1 MRLTVLTA
9 LAEGAIK
16 TSDAGALEAFVNREL
31 RPWMGE
37 ARRGLNARGIERPV
51 PVVSDGAGTYAVLWT
66 SPELPSDCTWTVEAD
81 VAGVG
86 GAERAAYRMLQTVTS
101 IGGLVA
107 ALGAPT
113 LVHGVETA
121 AACAARIQVDAVNRW
136 VTVEARDDAATA
148 MQWTA
153 VVQTHEGLAAG

>member
-1 MRLTVLTA
+1 MRPTVATA
-9 LAEGAIK
+9 VADRPVATGEAV
-16 TSDAGALEAFVNREL
+16 ALEAFVNREL
-31 RPWMGE
+31 RPWMKE
-37 ARRGLNARGIERPV
+37 SRRGLNARGIERPE

-66 SPELPSDCTWTVEAD
+66 SPELPEDCTWTIEAD

-101 IGGLVA
+101 IASTVA
-107 ALGAPT
+107 ALGAST

-121 AACAARIQVDAVNRW
+121 AACAARIQVDAVNRV
-136 VTVEARDDAATA
+136 VTVEARDDGLTA